1 MARTKS
7 APDAFVPQEE
17 IDSPAGD
24 AATLESMIEGDGPM
38 LLGISGREE
47 DRTAI
52 ILSRDGNIERAKR
65 GEATSAGTVLA
76 VGDDQVQLQLDF
88 GRVMALALP
97 R

>member
-1 MARTKS
+1 MATPKS
-7 APDAFVPQEE
+7 APDAFIPQED

-24 AATLESMIEGDGPM
+24 AATLESMIQGDGPM
-38 LLGISGREE
+38 LLGISGKED

-52 ILSRDGNIERAKR
+52 ILSRDGTIERAKR
-65 GEATSAGTVLA
+65 GDTTSAGTVLA
-76 VGDDQVQLQLDF
+76 VGDDQVQLQLDY